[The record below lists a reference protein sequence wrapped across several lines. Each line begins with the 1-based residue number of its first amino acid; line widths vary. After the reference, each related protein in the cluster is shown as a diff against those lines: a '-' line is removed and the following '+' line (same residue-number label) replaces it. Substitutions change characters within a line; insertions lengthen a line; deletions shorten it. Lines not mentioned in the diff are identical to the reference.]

1 MPNVQCTLY
10 IVQSIIIPIHE
21 IVMMFQY
28 EEEYCL
34 ALDLVKEASNIF
46 LPAFYSPKHVETKSS
61 ATDLVTGTSL
71 S

>member
-1 MPNVQCTLY
+1 
-10 IVQSIIIPIHE
+10 
-21 IVMMFQY
+21 MMFQY